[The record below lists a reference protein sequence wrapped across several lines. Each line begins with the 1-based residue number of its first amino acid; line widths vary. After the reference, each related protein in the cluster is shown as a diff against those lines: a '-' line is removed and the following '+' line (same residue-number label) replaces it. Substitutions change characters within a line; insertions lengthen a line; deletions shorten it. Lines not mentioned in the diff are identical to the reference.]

1 MHNDHSERVSPML
14 NPPHL
19 GELVRE
25 SMEEAGWNITKTAG
39 HLGCERG
46 TLSRLL
52 NGRAGMSA
60 NMALALEDIGWG
72 TAEHWMRM
80 QASYELAQ
88 ACLERFPKRD
98 GQVRNLHEPL
108 SAGDVSR
115 PAKKSI
121 GGTASQVINFKD
133 PKRITVWL
141 DAALE
146 KEKEKFGKCPVT
158 SDVVPGYE
166 AAQGWGYV
174 IAGYFLAEESFKALL
189 HARGKTAPRQHSL
202 TTLFNMFDKDD
213 QAILREYYADY
224 RKTIGGNI
232 GRFPLKS
239 LDSFLANLDGDKDK
253 HGNHVGSFDWRYFLI
268 EEKKNQKMPLVCI
281 EYMYEIVFGCARII
295 ECVNSGQNEPS
306 RYTHSW
312 RMRWQRERKYKDW
325 FFVRMNSEGW
335 GDLSDRLEILWG
347 PDYRGRYDLCLFKN
361 KGATLSFSEVPEDLA
376 LPIVDKRKEVEFFD
390 AEEGYESIGV
400 TCLSHPYTD

>member
-1 MHNDHSERVSPML
+1 MHNDHGERAGPML

-25 SMEEAGWNITKTAG
+25 SMEEAGWNITETAG

-88 ACLERFPKRD
+88 AHRERPPRRGRPTRSLYK
-98 GQVRNLHEPL
+98 PL

-121 GGTASQVINFKD
+121 GATTGQAINFKD

-141 DAALE
+141 DTALE
-146 KEKEKFGKCPVT
+146 KEREKFEKCPVM
-158 SDVVPGYE
+158 SDAVPEHE

-189 HARGKTAPRQHSL
+189 HARGKTVPKKHSL
-202 TTLFNMFDKDD
+202 TTLFDMFDQDD
-213 QAILREYYADY
+213 QATLREYYVDY

-232 GRFPLKS
+232 GRFPFKS
-239 LDSFLANLDGDKDK
+239 LDSFLANLDGDQDK

-268 EEKKNQKMPLVCI
+268 EEKKSQKMPLVCVD
-281 EYMYEIVFGCARII
+281 YLYEVVFGCARII
-295 ECVNSGQNEPS
+295 ECANSGQGEPS

-312 RMRWQRERKYKDW
+312 QMRRQREKKYRDW
-325 FFVRMNSEGW
+325 LIVRMNSEGW
-335 GDLSDRLEILWG
+335 EDLSDRLEILWG

-361 KGATLSFSEVPEDLA
+361 NGATLSFSEVPENLA
-376 LPIVDKRKEVEFFD
+376 LPIVDKREEVESFD
-390 AEEGYESIGV
+390 VEKGYESIGV
-400 TCLSHPYTD
+400 THLSRPFAD